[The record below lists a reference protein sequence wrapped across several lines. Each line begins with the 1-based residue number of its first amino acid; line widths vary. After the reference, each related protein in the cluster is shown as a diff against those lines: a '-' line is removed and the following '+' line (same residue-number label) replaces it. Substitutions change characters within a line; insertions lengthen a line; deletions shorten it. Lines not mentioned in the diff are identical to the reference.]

1 MRIYEKIF
9 FVICKNHFL
18 ISIVRSVDN
27 HRDFEKTNE
36 HLIINVKC
44 RAGAR
49 IFGELH
55 R

>member
-27 HRDFEKTNE
+27 HRDFGKRANYLT
-36 HLIINVKC
+36 INAKC

-49 IFGELH
+49 IFGQLH